1 MSSLPLE
8 TITET
13 AMDQVKAAFS
23 ERLNRIFQYYCL
35 YGEPLN
41 AKKLKSSKFMK
52 MLRDSGLLMKGVL
65 KVTGDTLG
73 SSENINQDN
82 RPSDGGVSQ
91 IEADLIFKK
100 LTQASVQKDR
110 IDFD

>member
-1 MSSLPLE
+1 
-8 TITET
+8 
-13 AMDQVKAAFS
+13 MDQVKGAFS

-65 KVTGDTLG
+65 RVMGDTMG
-73 SSENINQDN
+73 SSENVNQEN
-82 RPSDGGVSQ
+82 RPSDGGVS
-91 IEADLIFKK
+91 
-100 LTQASVQKDR
+100 
-110 IDFD
+110 